1 MKTTTHT
8 PLRRLAALF
17 LVLAMAVG
25 FCTAAAA
32 EGVPRLDTPVYKV
45 AFYASNCYHIQDDS
59 GQRSGYGYEM
69 MQGLSKYMQ
78 CTFDYVG
85 YDKTPAESVDM
96 LRNGEVDLYT
106 AARVTDERRAEF
118 AVSRHPAITAS
129 TCMNIK
135 VTNTHVVA
143 GDYSTYEGM
152 RIGLLQRHTYN
163 DRFLQWAEDKGFAHT
178 IVYYETPTDLTNALV
193 DDEVDAIVDSYI
205 RTPEDETTIEDFGQ
219 TAYYILARKEDQ
231 ALIDALDAAFDA
243 MNLETPNWRV
253 ELYNKYY
260 GAKERITTF
269 TPAEQALLE
278 QLQADGTTIL
288 AATDPD
294 NSPYSWYEDGE
305 MKGITVDLG
314 KATAEK
320 LGLPLEIVAT
330 PTREEYTALLQS
342 GDVDVCL
349 DVDSEEALYGAA
361 RYQIT
366 DSYLTTT
373 ASLLRQRGAYG
384 SVKRLAVMEDST
396 AVRELVAANWPN
408 AEIVLMGGTKQCVQ
422 SVVSGGTDAALLM
435 TYTAQKLA
443 REDVQNRLRADI
455 VPGVTPPLYMG
466 VNAEDD
472 YNFYGLWEKSLAEV
486 SSDDRTKTV
495 QSYTS
500 VMESPTVI
508 EFLFDNPLYMMF
520 VMAVAAALFCF
531 ILLYWQ
537 STRSRRKQEV
547 ISQELAAALDEA
559 QEANAAKQDFFSKMS
574 HDIRTPLNVVLGM
587 TQIAQKYK
595 HDAPRL
601 ESALD
606 SIANEGNYLLVLI
619 NSILDVNQLEHGHME
634 LNNAPFDAVHC
645 AANSVELLRPLADKK
660 AQTLEFACEKPD
672 CVVVGDS
679 NRYSQIMIN
688 IISNAI
694 KYTPVGGK
702 VSVQLDCLP
711 GGRVIF
717 RCADTGIGMTPE
729 FINHIT
735 EDYVRAEDS
744 RVSKIE
750 GTGLGMSV
758 VKGFT
763 DLMGGTLDVYSRE
776 GHGSTFVVSVPFA
789 EASPAQQESVLAPR
803 RKAEDP
809 AAHYN
814 GKRVLLAEDNAL
826 NAEIATELLQSIGL
840 QVDWAEDGQQAVDA
854 FAKSAPGAYFAIFMD
869 MQMPV
874 MDGVE
879 ATRRIRASER
889 SDHDVPIFAMT
900 ANTFAADR
908 KKCFDAGMSGYIPKP
923 IDLETITHTLE
934 EGTGE

>member
-1 MKTTTHT
+1 
-8 PLRRLAALF
+8 
-17 LVLAMAVG
+17 MAVG

-32 EGVPRLDTPVYKV
+32 ESVPRLETPVYKV

-106 AARVTDERRAEF
+106 AARITDERRAEF
-118 AVSRHPAITAS
+118 AVSQHPAITAS
-129 TCMNIK
+129 TRMNIK

-205 RTPEDETTIEDFGQ
+205 RTPEDETTIEDFGE

-231 ALIDALDAAFDA
+231 ALIDKLDAAFDA
-243 MNLETPNWRV
+243 MSIETPNWRV

-260 GAKERITTF
+260 GSQELNTTF
-269 TPAEQALLE
+269 TASEQALLE
-278 QLQADGTTIL
+278 TMQQNGTVIR
-288 AATDPD
+288 AVTDPD
-294 NSPYSWYEDGE
+294 NAPYSWYENGE
-305 MKGITVDLG
+305 MKGITVDYCTQ
-314 KATAEK
+314 TAAA
-320 LGLPLEIVAT
+320 LGLPVEIVPTA
-330 PTREEYTALLQS
+330 TREEYRALLDS
-342 GDVDVCL
+342 GDADLWL
-349 DVDSEEALYGAA
+349 DINNSNKNSDAWHY
-361 RYQIT
+361 RRT
-366 DSYLTTT
+366 NSYMNTTV
-373 ASLLRQRGAYG
+373 SLLRQRGAYG
-384 SVKRLAVMEDST
+384 TVHRVAAMNDSIT
-396 AVRELVAANWPN
+396 AHEALAANWPD
-408 AEIVLMGGTKQCVQ
+408 AELVVLDSTEDCAAAVING
-422 SVVSGGTDAALLM
+422 SVDGALLM
-435 TYTAQKLA
+435 TYAAQTLS
-443 REDVQNRLRADI
+443 RSDIQNRLRVDI
-455 VPGVTPPLYMG
+455 VPGAAVQLCMG
-466 VNAEDD
+466 VNAADD
-472 YNFYGLWEKSLAEV
+472 RDFYGLWEKTLSLVAADSRGEIIQTYNEMAE
-486 SSDDRTKTV
+486 
-495 QSYTS
+495 Q
-500 VMESPTVI
+500 PTAV
-508 EFLFDNPLYMMF
+508 EFLFDHPVYLIF
-520 VMAVAAALFCF
+520 VMVVAAALVCF
-531 ILLYWQ
+531 MLLYWQ
-537 STRSRRKQEV
+537 SSRSRRKQES
-547 ISQELAAALDEA
+547 ISQALAVALDEA
-559 QEANAAKQDFFSKMS
+559 QEASAAKQDFFSKMS

-595 HDAPRL
+595 HDTPRL

-619 NSILDVNQLEHGHME
+619 NSILDINQMEHGHME
-634 LNNAPFDAVHC
+634 LNNAPFDAVQC

-672 CVVVGDS
+672 CVVVGDA

-735 EDYVRAEDS
+735 EEYARAEDS
-744 RVSKIE
+744 RVSKVE

-803 RKAEDP
+803 RKADDP
-809 AAHYN
+809 ATHFT

-840 QVDWAEDGQQAVDA
+840 QVDWAEDGQQALDA
-854 FAKSAPGAYFAIFMD
+854 FEKSDPGAYFAIFMD

-889 SDHDVPIFAMT
+889 SDHDIPIFAMT

-934 EGTGE
+934 EGTGK

>member
-1 MKTTTHT
+1 MRATTQN
-8 PLRRLAALF
+8 PFRRLAALI
-17 LVLAMAVG
+17 LVLALAAGFCMAVW
-25 FCTAAAA
+25 A
-32 EGVPRLDTPVYKV
+32 EDVPRQDTPVYKV

-59 GQRSGYGYEM
+59 GRRSGYGYEM

-85 YDKTPAESVDM
+85 YDKTPAESLEM

-118 AVSRHPAITAS
+118 AVSQHPAITAS

-135 VTNTHVVA
+135 VTNTRIVA
-143 GDYSTYEGM
+143 GDYATYEGM

-163 DRFLQWAEDKGFAHT
+163 DSFLQWAEDKGFAHT

-193 DDEVDAIVDSYI
+193 NDEVDAIVDSYI
-205 RTPEDETTIEDFGQ
+205 RTPEDEITIENFGE

-231 ALIDALDAAFDA
+231 ALIDQLDAAFDA

-260 GAKERITTF
+260 GSQELNTEF
-269 TPAEQALLE
+269 TPDEQALLE
-278 QLQADGTTIL
+278 QMQQSGTVIR
-288 AATDPD
+288 AVADPD
-294 NSPYSWYEDGE
+294 NAPYSWYENGE
-305 MKGITVDLG
+305 MKGIAVDYCT
-314 KATAEK
+314 KTAAA
-320 LGLPLEIVAT
+320 LGLSVEVLPIAT
-330 PTREEYTALLQS
+330 RDEYRALLDNS
-342 GDVDVCL
+342 EADLWL
-349 DVDSEEALYGAA
+349 DISSKEMDISTG
-361 RYQIT
+361 RYQLT
-366 DSYLTTT
+366 ASYMNTT

-384 SVKRLAVMEDST
+384 TVQRIAATDDNVT
-396 AVRELVAANWPN
+396 TREILAANWPD
-408 AEIVLMGGTKQCVQ
+408 AKLIVLDGTEQCVQ
-422 SVVSGGTDAALLM
+422 AVLSGSVDGALLM

-443 REDVQNRLRADI
+443 REDVQNRLRTDI
-455 VPGVTPPLYMG
+455 VPGITMQLYMG

-472 YNFYGLWEKSLAEV
+472 YHFYGLWEKALAAAAVNGRGEI
-486 SSDDRTKTV
+486 V
-495 QSYTS
+495 QAYTA
-500 VMESPTVI
+500 VMETPTAV
-508 EFLFDNPLYMMF
+508 EFLFDNPLYLIF
-520 VMAVAAALFCF
+520 VMVVIAALVCF
-531 ILLYWQ
+531 ILMYWQ
-537 STRSRRKQEV
+537 SARSRRKQED
-547 ISQELAAALDEA
+547 ISAALAEALDEA
-559 QEANAAKQDFFSKMS
+559 QEAYAAKQDFFSKMS

-595 HDAPRL
+595 ADTPRL

-634 LNNAPFDAVHC
+634 LNNAPFDAVQC
-645 AANSVELLRPLADKK
+645 AANSLELLRPLADKK
-660 AQTLEFACEKPD
+660 VQTLELTCEKPD
-672 CVVVGDS
+672 FVVVGDA

-694 KYTPVGGK
+694 KYTPVSGK
-702 VSVQLDCLP
+702 ISVQLDCLP

-717 RCADTGIGMTPE
+717 HCTDTGIGMTPE
-729 FINHIT
+729 FISHIT

-744 RVSKIE
+744 RVSKVQ

-763 DLMGGTLDVYSRE
+763 DLMGGTLDVYSHE
-776 GHGSTFVVSVPFA
+776 GHGSTFVVSIPFT
-789 EASPAQQESVLAPR
+789 EASPAQREAVLAPR
-803 RKAEDP
+803 RKAEEP
-809 AAHYN
+809 THFT

-826 NAEIATELLQSIGL
+826 NAEIATELLESIGL
-840 QVDWAEDGQQAVDA
+840 KVDWAEDGQQALNA
-854 FAKSAPGAYFAIFMD
+854 YEESAVGEYFAVFMD

-874 MDGVE
+874 MDGVD
-879 ATRRIRASER
+879 ATRRIRASSR
-889 SDHDVPIFAMT
+889 ADHDIPIFAMT

-934 EGTGE
+934 ESTGK